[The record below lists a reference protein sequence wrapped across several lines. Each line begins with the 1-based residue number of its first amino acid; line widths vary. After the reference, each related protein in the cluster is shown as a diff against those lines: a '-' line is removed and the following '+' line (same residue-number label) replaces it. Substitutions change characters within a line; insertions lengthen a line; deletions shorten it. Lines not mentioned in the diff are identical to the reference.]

1 MFCVVCEVFR
11 KSFRQIQGKR
21 FEIELDEVKRYSN
34 EMDEIGKFK
43 SVQAKINKIQT
54 QYSENYIC
62 SGGNSEKS
70 VDVFNGLNWY
80 CQGRYCS
87 SIAFNIWMEVFCP
100 ERHLSL
106 SRKLKHS
113 EHLCYFFNIFPVKMN
128 RWQVKRLA
136 KLLENWFKMR
146 KGERDS
152 GAWNPLI
159 FVLFRKL
166 FPSIG
171 FFFLLQL
178 SIYFKQR
185 YNP

>member
-1 MFCVVCEVFR
+1 
-11 KSFRQIQGKR
+11 
-21 FEIELDEVKRYSN
+21 
-34 EMDEIGKFK
+34 MDEIGKFK
-43 SVQAKINKIQT
+43 RVQAKINKIRT
-54 QYSENYIC
+54 KYSENYINFLC

-87 SIAFNIWMEVFCP
+87 SIAFNIWMKVFCP

-136 KLLENWFKMR
+136 KLLENWFKIR
-146 KGERDS
+146 KGVRDS

-171 FFFLLQL
+171 FFFLLQF
-178 SIYFKQR
+178 IKYFKQR